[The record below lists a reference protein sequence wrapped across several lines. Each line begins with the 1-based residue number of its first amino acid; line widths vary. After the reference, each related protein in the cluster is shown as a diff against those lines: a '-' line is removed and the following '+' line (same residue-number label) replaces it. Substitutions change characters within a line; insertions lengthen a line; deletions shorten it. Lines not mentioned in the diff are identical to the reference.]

1 MVNGNII
8 TNNSCIVEIFN
19 DFFVNVQILHL
30 EYLNKNKSLGPYS
43 IPVKILQNLGDVLKQ
58 PLTYLINLSF
68 QQGIFPEALKTAIV
82 TPIFKK
88 EDPQLSF

>member
-30 EYLNKNKSLGPYS
+30 EYLNKNKRLSPYS
-43 IPVKILQNLGDVLKQ
+43 IPVKILQNLGDILKQ

-88 EDPQLSF
+88 